1 MKGGSIQRMIVNF
14 KIGDLI
20 MMPIRKYNDLNWFPS
35 LFNDFFDNDWMP
47 KMNTSTPAF
56 NVIEDENEYKVEI
69 AAPGMT
75 KEDCHISLINDDQL
89 SISFEKKSESAEEST
104 DKKKYLR
111 REFSYSQFQQTF
123 TLPEN
128 VDKEQIT
135 ASVVNGVLT
144 IDLHKK
150 VLEAAKANEPR
161 MIEIK

>member
-1 MKGGSIQRMIVNF
+1 MIV
-14 KIGDLI
+14 KLKKGDLI

-35 LFNDFFDNDWMP
+35 LFNDFFDTDWLP
-47 KMNTSTPAF
+47 KMNTSAPAF

-75 KEDCHISLINDDQL
+75 KEDCRISLVNEDQL
-89 SISFEKKSESAEEST
+89 SISFEKKNENSEESK
-104 DKKKYLR
+104 DNKKYLR

-128 VDKEQIT
+128 VDKEHIA
-135 ASVVNGVLT
+135 ASVTNGVLT

-150 VLEAAKANEPR
+150 ELEDTHAKEPR
-161 MIEIK
+161 YIEIM